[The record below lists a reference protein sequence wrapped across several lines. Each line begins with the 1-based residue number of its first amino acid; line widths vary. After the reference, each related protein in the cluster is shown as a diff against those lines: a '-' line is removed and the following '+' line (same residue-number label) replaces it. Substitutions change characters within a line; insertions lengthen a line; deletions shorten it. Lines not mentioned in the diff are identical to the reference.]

1 MWSDWDP
8 LPYASATAIFHD
20 DNNNPWFIHQ
30 IPRAPAP
37 NEFCE
42 YYIKKGDF
50 IMHSDKD
57 NTSEV
62 IMHNL
67 DLTCNTLCNYIFSKN
82 V

>member
-1 MWSDWDP
+1 
-8 LPYASATAIFHD
+8 
-20 DNNNPWFIHQ
+20 
-30 IPRAPAP
+30 
-37 NEFCE
+37 
-42 YYIKKGDF
+42 
-50 IMHSDKD
+50 MHSDKD